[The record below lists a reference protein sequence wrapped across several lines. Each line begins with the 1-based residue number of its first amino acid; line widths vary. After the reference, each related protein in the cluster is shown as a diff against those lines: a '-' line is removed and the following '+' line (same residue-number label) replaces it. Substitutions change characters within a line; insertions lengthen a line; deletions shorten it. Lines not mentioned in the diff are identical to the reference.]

1 MSGFVGAALVY
12 AKYIHA
18 ISLFQGGVA
27 ATKRRPSLPFLLRLQ
42 YVFFSSRNY
51 DPVSDDHLASAN
63 VQLPYKTQI
72 SSFF

>member
-12 AKYIHA
+12 AKYVHA
-18 ISLFQGGVA
+18 ISLFQAGVA

-51 DPVSDDHLASAN
+51 DLVSEDHLASVN
-63 VQLPYKTQI
+63 VQLPYKTRL
-72 SSFF
+72 SCFF